1 MTNLTEY
8 SKLNN
13 FNQEHFRYIIECMTY
28 SLFLFSIFYYIS
40 KYIDSFLP
48 FQFRIT
54 MLLLFIMTSELV
66 QYIITKKKK
75 YYILRGI
82 IPTIVYFTFYING
95 LKIVSYLC
103 LYFSILIICYSKK
116 WTYITTK
123 FIEKKS

>member
-66 QYIITKKKK
+66 QYIITKKKN
-75 YYILRGI
+75 I
-82 IPTIVYFTFYING
+82 I
-95 LKIVSYLC
+95 S
-103 LYFSILIICYSKK
+103 
-116 WTYITTK
+116 
-123 FIEKKS
+123 